1 MTMRIYKLLTETD
14 WNAAAVSGQTASSI
28 DLADGYVHLS
38 TAAQVKETAR
48 RYFSGEARVKLLRFD
63 PETLGDIRWEP
74 SRGGD
79 LFPHLYGPLII
90 AKAEAEWWLAPG
102 ADGAPVFPEEF

>member
-1 MTMRIYKLLTETD
+1 MTKRVYKLLTEAD
-14 WNAAAVSGQTASSI
+14 WNAALASGHTASAI
-28 DLADGYVHLS
+28 DLVDGYVHLS
-38 TAAQVKETAR
+38 VAAQVKETAR

-79 LFPHLYGPLII
+79 LFLHLYGALMIE
-90 AKAEAEWWLAPG
+90 KAEADWWLVPG
-102 ADGAPVFPEEF
+102 ADGVPVFPEEF